1 MLHEVPIVGIAAH
14 GDFVA
19 TAVYD
24 NKLIFWDNNTR
35 QAVAQGAHD
44 HLVNNC
50 AFSRASH
57 PTF

>member
-19 TAVYD
+19 SAGYD
-24 NKLIFWDNNTR
+24 NKLILWDNHTR
-35 QAVAQGAHD
+35 QAVARGAHD

-50 AFSRASH
+50 AFSRASR